1 MTFHGFSWRT
11 ALAVLLTGL
20 MVQPVAGW
28 QPAGGPKSIS
38 IVIVEGE
45 GAINNV
51 RQRIAREPI
60 VEVVDENKNPVPGAL
75 VTFLLPQ
82 NGAGAVFAD
91 GSRMMTVMTDESGR
105 AVARGLR
112 ANTLDGKWEVRVT
125 ASFAGATATATIGMA
140 NAAVAGALAGAKLW
154 AVLAIIGGAAA
165 GGVIYA
171 TQTGGTPAGAPRPPT
186 TVTPGTPSVQP
197 PR

>member
-1 MTFHGFSWRT
+1 MTSHGFSWRT
-11 ALAVLLTGL
+11 AMAVLLSALT
-20 MVQPVAGW
+20 VQPVTGW
-28 QPAGGPKSIS
+28 QPAGGPRSIS

-91 GSRMMTVMTDESGR
+91 GSRMLTVMTDESGR

-112 ANTLDGKWEVRVT
+112 ANTLDGKWQVRVT
-125 ASFAGATATATIGMA
+125 ASFAGSTATATIGMA

-165 GGVIYA
+165 GGVIFA
-171 TQTGGTPAGAPRPPT
+171 TQSGSTPSAAVRPRT
-186 TVTPGTPSVQP
+186 TVTPGTPTVQP
-197 PR
+197 PQ

>member
-1 MTFHGFSWRT
+1 MTSHGFSWRT
-11 ALAVLLTGL
+11 ALAVLLSGL

-28 QPAGGPKSIS
+28 QPAAGPRSIS

-60 VEVVDENKNPVPGAL
+60 IEVVDENKNPVPGAL

-112 ANTLDGKWEVRVT
+112 TNTLDGNWQMRVT
-125 ASFAGATATATIGMA
+125 ASFQGQTATATIGLV

-154 AVLAIIGGAAA
+154 ALLAILGGAAA

-171 TQTGGTPAGAPRPPT
+171 TQTGSTPAAAARPRT
-186 TVTPGTPSVQP
+186 TVTPGTPTVQP
-197 PR
+197 PQ

>member
-1 MTFHGFSWRT
+1 
-11 ALAVLLTGL
+11 
-20 MVQPVAGW
+20 
-28 QPAGGPKSIS
+28 
-38 IVIVEGE
+38 VIVEGE

-105 AVARGLR
+105 AVARGCGR
-112 ANTLDGKWEVRVT
+112 TPW
-125 ASFAGATATATIGMA
+125 TATGRC
-140 NAAVAGALAGAKLW
+140 G
-154 AVLAIIGGAAA
+154 
-165 GGVIYA
+165 
-171 TQTGGTPAGAPRPPT
+171 
-186 TVTPGTPSVQP
+186 
-197 PR
+197 